1 VSSSPPP
8 ARAARS
14 AGGGKLCTHANGD
27 AAIDLVI
34 QAQDAVGITAKDDA
48 RTVVVHS
55 QFARPDQLDAYVRLG
70 LVPSFFT
77 NHTFYWG
84 DDYPALVGVERG
96 QGISPAASAL
106 ARGIRFTNHTDFLV
120 TPLDSMF
127 TVWSAVNRTSK
138 SGKVIGP
145 GERIPAL
152 QALRAITVDAA
163 YQYREERERGTLE
176 AGKVADLVILSANP
190 LAVAPGALKDVKVLE
205 TVKAG
210 RTVYRRPTK

>member
-1 VSSSPPP
+1 
-8 ARAARS
+8 
-14 AGGGKLCTHANGD
+14 
-27 AAIDLVI
+27 
-34 QAQDAVGITAKDDA
+34 
-48 RTVVVHS
+48 
-55 QFARPDQLDAYVRLG
+55 
-70 LVPSFFT
+70 
-77 NHTFYWG
+77 
-84 DDYPALVGVERG
+84 VERG
-96 QGISPAASAL
+96 QAISPAASAL

-145 GERIPAL
+145 GERIPVL

-190 LAVAPGALKDVKVLE
+190 LAVDPAALKDVKVLE

-210 RTVYRRPTK
+210 RTVYQRKAK